1 MYNIIF
7 RLSRWLSGKESACN
21 AGTTGSI
28 PESGRSPGKGNSNL
42 LYYSCLENPMDR
54 ESLVG
59 LNSPQNRKQS
69 DTIERQPQHHIQVY
83 NMIKYLCVLENDPH
97 KKYS

>member
-1 MYNIIF
+1 
-7 RLSRWLSGKESACN
+7 
-21 AGTTGSI
+21 
-28 PESGRSPGKGNSNL
+28 
-42 LYYSCLENPMDR
+42 MDR